1 MLFLKAVYWG
11 HDRHIQN
18 DTTGINEHC
27 IPKSKRGN
35 RKGKIPLANDTI
47 KCIRRKHSHWARYM
61 ETRDSKHYRDYYMYK
76 ARNTVKTVPRKK
88 TKNRGKRNCWNC
100 QFYLQKLEICE
111 LKTQIC
117 IWHIRATHRSR
128 RNSFCCFNR
137 PEKAKVLAVFFTSV
151 IT

>member
-1 MLFLKAVYWG
+1 MLFLKAVYWE

-18 DTTGINEHC
+18 DTTGIDEHC

-35 RKGKIPLANDTI
+35 RKGKIPLTNDTI

-88 TKNRGKRNCWNC
+88 RKIGEREIAETANSI
-100 QFYLQKLEICE
+100 YKLEICE

-137 PEKAKVLAVFFTSV
+137 PEKAKVLAEFFTN
-151 IT
+151 IFT